1 MSTTCAWLRYSL
13 WYLLSI
19 LPVLPPSRQR
29 QSPKS
34 RPVKLRTMRVKLHG
48 CQSAQYAST
57 RRQYI
62 HLRSRKRRVTHHT
75 SHPCVHSRTNV
86 LPLHTSSC
94 TSVHPYAS
102 TTVPCVH
109 RYGIRPHLRAYTSMY
124 LPTGMSYTFDSDSK
138 VILVDN
144 CCSTSITNDL
154 HDFIA
159 PPRPARAKVE
169 GYNGTTTATMVGTVC
184 WKIHDDL
191 GNEHQLLLPN
201 TYYSPEGNKTMPPT
215 LGTDRQR

>member
-1 MSTTCAWLRYSL
+1 MGASQPST
-13 WYLLSI
+13 
-19 LPVLPPSRQR
+19 PVL
-29 QSPKS
+29 
-34 RPVKLRTMRVKLHG
+34 G
-48 CQSAQYAST
+48 DST
-57 RRQYI
+57 SIYVAGREGSLTVPATHVYI
-62 HLRSRKRRVTHHT
+62 HVLMYYLYILRHVPVYTLMPLLLYLVYIAMLSGHT
-75 SHPCVHSRTNV
+75 YEP
-86 LPLHTSSC
+86 
-94 TSVHPYAS
+94 
-102 TTVPCVH
+102 
-109 RYGIRPHLRAYTSMY
+109 IRPCTY
-124 LPTGMSYTFDSDSK
+124 LPECLIPLTQTQRSYW
-138 VILVDN
+138 VDN